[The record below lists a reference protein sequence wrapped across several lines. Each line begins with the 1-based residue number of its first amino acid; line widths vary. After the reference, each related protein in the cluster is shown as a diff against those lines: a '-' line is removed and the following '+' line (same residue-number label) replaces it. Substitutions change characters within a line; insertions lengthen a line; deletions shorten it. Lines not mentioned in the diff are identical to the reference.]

1 MSTRTQYRTT
11 VVRTEQLTPHLI
23 RVVVGGDV
31 IAEFPD
37 NGCTDRYVKL
47 MFPRPGVELP
57 DDGTEL
63 WALPPEQRPVMR
75 TYTIRAID
83 PINLQLTIDFVTHGD
98 EGVAGRWAMHA
109 QPGDQLIMSGPGGG
123 YAPLLDADL
132 HLLVGDEAAIPAIAS
147 ALEAMGSGSRATVV
161 IEVDDEA
168 EHLDL
173 PSPADVDLRW
183 IHRADGGGPQAL
195 LAAVEA
201 LDLPDGRIQAFVHG
215 ELHVTRALRRHLVER
230 GIEPDLLSASGYWR
244 RGKDEDG
251 FQAEKRELAQA
262 DRAAA
267 GA

>member
-1 MSTRTQYRTT
+1 
-11 VVRTEQLTPHLI
+11 
-23 RVVVGGDV
+23 
-31 IAEFPD
+31 
-37 NGCTDRYVKL
+37 
-47 MFPRPGVELP
+47 MFPRPGVEVP
-57 DDGTEL
+57 GDGVEL
-63 WALPPEQRPVMR
+63 WALPSEQRPVMR
-75 TYTIRAID
+75 TYTVRAID
-83 PINLQLTIDFVTHGD
+83 PIHHQLTIDFVTHGD
-98 EGVAGRWAMHA
+98 EGVAGRWAMRA
-109 QPGDQLIMSGPGGG
+109 QPGDELIMSGPGGG

-147 ALEAMGSGSRATVV
+147 ALEAMAAGSRAIVLL
-161 IEVDDEA
+161 EVGDAA

-183 IHRADGGGPQAL
+183 IHRADGAGPDAL

-201 LDLPDGRIQAFVHG
+201 LDLPAERVQAFVHG
-215 ELHVTRALRRHLVER
+215 ELHATRAIKRHLVAQ
-230 GIEPDLLSASGYWR
+230 GIAADLLSASGYWR

>member
-1 MSTRTQYRTT
+1 MTRTQYRTT
-11 VVRTEQLTPHLI
+11 VVRTEQLTPHLV

-31 IAEFPD
+31 VAEFPD

-63 WALPPEQRPVMR
+63 WALPMEQRPIMR

-83 PINLQLTIDFVTHGD
+83 PINHQLTIDFVTHGD
-98 EGVAGRWAMHA
+98 DGVAGPWAMRA
-109 QPGDQLIMSGPGGG
+109 KPGDELIMSGPGGA

-147 ALEAMGSGSRATVV
+147 ALEAMGSGANV
-161 IEVDDEA
+161 IAIVEVQDASEELA
-168 EHLDL
+168 L

-183 IHRADGGGPQAL
+183 VHRADGAGPEAL
-195 LAAVEA
+195 LDAVRE
-201 LDLPDGRIQAFVHG
+201 LDLPDGRVQAFVHG
-215 ELHVTRALRRHLVER
+215 ELHVTRAIRRHLVDAGVLAE
-230 GIEPDLLSASGYWR
+230 LLSASGYWR